1 MHKHK
6 LLLFCSLAIFT
17 LASHAAPQQKPNIIY
32 ILADDLGIGDLGCYG
47 QKILSTPNIDRLARQ
62 GMRFTRHY
70 SGSTVCAPSRCALL
84 TGMHTGHTVVR
95 GNAEI
100 QPEGQVPMPADTFT
114 VSKML
119 HQSGYTTG
127 CFGKWG
133 LGAPGSSSDPLQS
146 GFDHFY
152 GYNCQRQAHH
162 YYPYFLWND
171 NQREIL
177 WNNFDRECG
186 DYAPDLI
193 HEQTL
198 DFVRENKDL
207 PFFCYYALVQPHAEM
222 VAPEKFM
229 AKYRGKFIPESSFQG
244 CDSGPKF
251 RKGDYASQPEAH
263 AAFAAMVEMLD
274 NYVGD
279 VLDTLNELGLTENTI
294 VFFASDNGPHVE
306 GGHDPEYFNSN
317 GGVRGFKRDLY
328 EGGIHVPLIA
338 SWPGTIRPGTTS
350 DHLSAFW
357 DFLPTVAALTGN
369 KVPEGIDGIS
379 MLPTLLQ
386 EPNQQLHDTL
396 YWEFPGL
403 DGRTAL
409 RKGDWKVVRY
419 NVHENPNAPV
429 ELYNLTEDPSEKNN
443 LANTYPEKAEQ
454 LDRLMKSARTQSP
467 NPAFN
472 FGR

>member
-1 MHKHK
+1 MHKHT
-6 LLLFCSLAIFT
+6 LFLICSLAIAA
-17 LASHAAPQQKPNIIY
+17 LASPAAPNQKPNIIY
-32 ILADDLGIGDLGCYG
+32 ILADDLGLGDLGCYG
-47 QKILSTPNIDRLARQ
+47 QKILKTPNIDRLAAS

-84 TGMHTGHTVVR
+84 TGMHTGHAVVR
-95 GNAEI
+95 GNAEVM
-100 QPEGQVPMPADTFT
+100 PEGQVAMPADTFT

-119 HQSGYTTG
+119 QQTGYTTG

-146 GFDHFY
+146 GFDRFY

-162 YYPYFLWND
+162 YYPYFLWDND
-171 NQREIL
+171 QRVIL
-177 WNNFDRECG
+177 WNNFGMQCG

-193 HEQTL
+193 HDQTL
-198 DFVRENKDL
+198 QFIQDNKDQ

-229 AKYRGKFIPESSFQG
+229 AKYRGKFLPESSFDG

-263 AAFAAMVEMLD
+263 AAFAAMVDMLD
-274 NYVGD
+274 SYVGD
-279 VLDTLNELGLTENTI
+279 VLDTLDELNLTENTI

-306 GGHDPEYFNSN
+306 GGHDPDYFGSA
-317 GGVRGFKRDLY
+317 GGLRGYKRDLY
-328 EGGIHVPLIA
+328 EGGVRVPLIA
-338 SWPGTIRPGTTS
+338 SWPGKISPGTSS

-357 DFLPTVAALTGN
+357 DFLPTIAALTGG
-369 KVPEGIDGIS
+369 KIPEGIDGLS
-379 MLPTLLQ
+379 MLPTLLEKPGQQ
-386 EPNQQLHDTL
+386 EHDTL

-409 RKGDWKVVRY
+409 RKGDWKAVRY
-419 NVHENPNAPV
+419 HVREYPSNPV
-429 ELYNLTEDPSEKNN
+429 ELYNLEEDPKEQNN
-443 LANTYPEKAEQ
+443 VAGEHPEIAAD
-454 LDRLMKSARTQSP
+454 LDRLMRASRVPSE
-467 NPAFN
+467 NPDFN
-472 FGR
+472 F